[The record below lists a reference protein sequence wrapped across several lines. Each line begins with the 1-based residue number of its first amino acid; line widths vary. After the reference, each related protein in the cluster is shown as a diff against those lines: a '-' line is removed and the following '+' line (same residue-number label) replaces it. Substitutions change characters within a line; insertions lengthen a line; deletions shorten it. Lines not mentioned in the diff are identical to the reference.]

1 MNGDATIR
9 AAPATLVAR
18 ARRCGVGELSDGELL
33 ALVGGD
39 GRSVP
44 LEGEPH
50 WTRYSADEWSTRRGT
65 SSDGGARLAAA
76 FELGRRAE
84 RARHDDDPV
93 IDGPERAAAWLA
105 PHLRGERQECFL
117 ALLLDGRHRVRRC
130 ELVARGTLTASL
142 VHPREVFGPALREAA
157 AAVLVAH
164 NHPSGDPSPS
174 AEDHAVTRRLGR
186 AARLLGVPLLDHLV
200 LAGNAYRSLRREW
213 PDWPASEPIRSAS
226 PAAAKASDPSNA
238 GSAAESGP
246 AGVAAS
252 GGSRSG

>member
-1 MNGDATIR
+1 MNGDATID

-18 ARRCGVGELSDGELL
+18 ARRCGVGALSDGELL
-33 ALVGGD
+33 ELVGGAGTAVALD
-39 GRSVP
+39 
-44 LEGEPH
+44 GEPH
-50 WTRYSADEWSTRRGT
+50 WSRYSADEWAARRG
-65 SSDGGARLAAA
+65 SGRDGAARLAAA

-84 RARHDDDPV
+84 RARHDDEPI
-93 IDGPERAAAWLA
+93 IDGPERAALWLA
-105 PHLRGERQECFL
+105 PHLRGERQECFV
-117 ALLLDGRHRVRRC
+117 ALLLDGRHRVRRF

-200 LAGNAYRSLRREW
+200 LGGGTFRSLRR
-213 PDWPASEPIRSAS
+213 DWPGWPS
-226 PAAAKASDPSNA
+226 PAAPTARGPESARREARASS
-238 GSAAESGP
+238 
-246 AGVAAS
+246 
-252 GGSRSG
+252 SRIDG